1 MLYNKVKIGFVEI
14 YHQNRKGDSQAQ
26 GTIKTMEDPWVYWCS
41 CKPNLLL
48 LCPWAGCCSWSWLLN
63 WSSDQVWS
71 CTKNCWVRPFSL
83 SIIACYRCKN
93 IQSYGKLWGHVN
105 IWSNLI
111 LADYVA
117 IYSLRLPCICLWAV
131 VSFCHK
137 TSPNSTVLLVQSL
150 VNSHTQFQWSNISEV
165 RWVGTKEHT
174 CDKNS

>member
-1 MLYNKVKIGFVEI
+1 MLYNKVKTGFVEI
-14 YHQNRKGDSQAQ
+14 YHQNRKRDSQAR

-63 WSSDQVWS
+63 WSIDRVWS
-71 CTKNCWVRPFSL
+71 CTKNCWEQLLEIVRAKPYL
-83 SIIACYRCKN
+83 SNVRACKYLEQP
-93 IQSYGKLWGHVN
+93 QSARLFG
-105 IWSNLI
+105 
-111 LADYVA
+111 
-117 IYSLRLPCICLWAV
+117 IYSSRLPCICLWAV

-137 TSPNSTVLLVQSL
+137 TSPSSTVLLVRSF

-174 CDKNS
+174 CNKNS